1 MCFLIQV
8 YIMMKMIEII
18 INKLTGGGAC
28 LTFYVSLEET
38 NTADIIEIE
47 SKFKIM
53 NNQLEYVCT
62 LKK

>member
-1 MCFLIQV
+1 
-8 YIMMKMIEII
+8 MKMIEII